1 MRSILRSRNLLW
13 PAATGIC
20 LLSLG
25 GCPLWS
31 LFPSSTD
38 QTGGVRL
45 RRFNSA
51 PELLT
56 FLRQQAMARNTSSG
70 FGFRGVGAALGLLG
84 GAPAAMPN
92 GAEAGDSEGG
102 AYSTTNLQEAGVD
115 ESDVFK
121 SDGVNFYIGKGR
133 SLRIVRASPAA
144 QMEELARLDLGAP
157 IDSLYLDG
165 GQAIVLMQQYGDSAA
180 PGLRDG
186 AEIMIWPPYDA
197 RATVR
202 VAAVDVSNPRSPR
215 VVAERELDGVLVSS
229 RLTNNRLILVL
240 TFVPPM
246 PPGPLGIAL
255 LTLDDVLPR
264 TRSSGTEQ
272 VLVPLDN
279 WYRPESPDGYYTTA
293 VVTLDASDVSRVV
306 GATAVMAEA
315 GTIYAT
321 TQALYLTDTGWGAVA
336 ADDGPRTIIH
346 KLKYNAD
353 GVAEYAASGAVP
365 GRPINQFSLGEHEGY
380 LRIATEVSRW
390 STSVD
395 GNVVSAWS
403 FQQYAGV
410 YVLGEVDGNLEVVG
424 KVENIAP
431 GETVHASRFLGD
443 HGFLV
448 TFRRIDPLFIL
459 DLTDP
464 TDPRVVAELT
474 MPGFSDYLHPVGDT
488 HLIGVG
494 KWVINDNDFDWY
506 QGLQLSLF
514 DVSDWS
520 NPRVIQQ
527 IQFGGRGS
535 ESDVLYTHKAFTF
548 MPDSNLLAVPMQLT
562 TLNDIPWEFGDP
574 AFDGVVVFRVDPQQ
588 GFTELGR
595 INAVTSA
602 TGTYEWWWGDWR
614 RGAFIGQTAYAVTP
628 DGVRSA
634 SLDDFTATS
643 SVTLAPESD

>member
-13 PAATGIC
+13 LAASGIC

-25 GCPLWS
+25 GCPAWNL
-31 LFPSSTD
+31 LPSTTD

-45 RRFNSA
+45 RRFNSG

-56 FLRQQAMARNTSSG
+56 FLRQQAMARNAGAG
-70 FGFRGVGAALGLLG
+70 FGLRGLGGALGLLG
-84 GAPAAMPN
+84 GAPAASAN
-92 GAEAGDSEGG
+92 GAETGDSEG
-102 AYSTTNLQEAGVD
+102 ATYSTTNLQETGVD

-144 QMEELARLDLGAP
+144 EMEELARLDLGAP
-157 IDSLYLDG
+157 IDSLYLNG

-202 VAAVDVSNPRSPR
+202 VAAIDVSDPRSPR
-215 VVAERELDGVLVSS
+215 VVTERELDGVLVSS
-229 RLTNNRLILVL
+229 RLTNGRLILIL

-264 TRSSGTEQ
+264 TRSAGTEA
-272 VLVPLDN
+272 VLVPVEN

-321 TQALYLTDTGWGAVA
+321 TEALYLTGTGWGAGD
-336 ADDGPRTIIH
+336 ADEGPRTIIH

-390 STSVD
+390 STSLD
-395 GNVVSAWS
+395 GDVVSARS
-403 FQQYAGV
+403 LEQYAGV

-431 GETVHASRFLGD
+431 GETVHSSRFLGD

-448 TFRRIDPLFIL
+448 TLRRIDPLFLL
-459 DLTDP
+459 DLTEP
-464 TDPRVVAELT
+464 ANPRVVAELT
-474 MPGFSDYLHPVGDT
+474 LPGFSDYLHPLGDT

-494 KWVINDNDFDWY
+494 KWVINDNEFDWY

-520 NPRVIQQ
+520 SPRVVQQ
-527 IQFGGRGS
+527 IQLGGRGS

-548 MPDSNLLAVPMQLT
+548 MPDSNLLAVPMKLT
-562 TLNDIPWEFGDP
+562 TLNDIPWEYGDA

-595 INAVTSA
+595 INAVSSA
-602 TGTYEWWWGDWR
+602 ASGYDWWWGDWR

-643 SVTLAPESD
+643 AVTLAPESD